1 MFMEV
6 ENSMYNILICDDER
20 DIVSALKIYLASDDY
35 NLYEAYDGLEALEVV
50 ENNDIHL
57 ILLDI
62 MMPEMDGIQVLTQ
75 MRRTKNIPV
84 IFLTA
89 KGEDT
94 DKILGLNLGADDYV
108 TKPFN
113 PVELLARVKS
123 QLRRYMELGA
133 GTVKKAA
140 LTVGDIELDDG
151 AKSVSLMGEAVSLT
165 PKEYGIL
172 KFLMEHPRQVFSPKQ
187 IYCRVW
193 GEDAF
198 GAEGTVAVHIRHLRE
213 KLEINPDEPRHI
225 KVLWGQGY
233 KIE

>member
-1 MFMEV
+1 MIEK
-6 ENSMYNILICDDER
+6 EEL
-20 DIVSALKIYLASDDY
+20 
-35 NLYEAYDGLEALEVV
+35 
-50 ENNDIHL
+50 HL

-62 MMPEMDGIQVLTQ
+62 MMPELDGIQVLTQ

-133 GTVKKAA
+133 GTMKKDS
-140 LTVGDIELDDG
+140 LQVGDIQLDDR
-151 AKSVSLMGEAVSLT
+151 AKKVALAGEPVSLT

-172 KFLMEHPRQVFSPKQ
+172 KFLMEHPGQVFSPKQ
-187 IYCRVW
+187 IYSQVW
-193 GEDAF
+193 DEYAYGT
-198 GAEGTVAVHIRHLRE
+198 EGTVAVHIRHLRE
-213 KLEINPDEPRHI
+213 KLEINPDEPRHL
-225 KVLWGQGY
+225 KVVWGQGY

>member
-1 MFMEV
+1 ML
-6 ENSMYNILICDDER
+6 YNILICDDEH

-35 NLYEAYDGLEALEVV
+35 QLFEAYDGMTALDIAGRE
-50 ENNDIHL
+50 DIHL
-57 ILLDI
+57 MLLDI
-62 MMPEMDGIQVLTQ
+62 MMPQMDGIQVLSRLRQTS
-75 MRRTKNIPV
+75 NIPV

-94 DKILGLNLGADDYV
+94 DKILGLNLGADDYI

-133 GTVKKAA
+133 APMKKDI
-140 LTVGDIELDDG
+140 LTIGDIALDDLS
-151 AKSVSLMGEAVSLT
+151 KEVTLMDEGVDLT

-172 KFLMEHPRQVFSPKQ
+172 KFLMENPGCVFSPSE
-187 IYCRVW
+187 IYRAVW
-193 GEDAF
+193 SEDAF
-198 GAEGTVAVHIRHLRE
+198 GSEGTVAVHIRHLRE
-213 KLEINPDEPRHI
+213 KLEIDPEQPRHI
-225 KVLWGQGY
+225 KVVWGQGY

>member
-1 MFMEV
+1 
-6 ENSMYNILICDDER
+6 MYNILVCDDEK

-35 NLYEAYDGLEALEVV
+35 NLFEAYDGTEALDIIEH
-50 ENNDIHL
+50 NDIHL

-62 MMPEMDGIQVLTQ
+62 MMPKMDGIQVLSH
-75 MRRTKNIPV
+75 MRKEKNIPV

-89 KGEDT
+89 KSEDT
-94 DKILGLNLGADDYV
+94 DKILGLNIGADDYI

-123 QLRRYMELGA
+123 QLRRYMELGSA
-133 GTVKKAA
+133 PIKKDT
-140 LTVGDIELDDG
+140 LEIGDIELSDIS
-151 AKSVSLMGEAVSLT
+151 KEVTLLGEKINLT

-172 KFLMEHPRQVFSPKQ
+172 KFLMQNQGKVFSPKE
-187 IYCRVW
+187 IYTAVW
-193 GEDAF
+193 GGDAF

-213 KLEINPDEPRHI
+213 KIEINPEQPRHL
-225 KVLWGQGY
+225 KVVWGQGY